1 MAFEITSDTVVKILV
16 RRGLEIERQET
27 LLSEGELGLSVDSR
41 RLFVGDGYTLGGT
54 PVGSI
59 NFGIINNLT
68 DVTPY
73 AQPGDMAVNN
83 NLNYV
88 FYNNSWIVTS
98 PAPYPEPFIGSTLE
112 YSPAPGN
119 ALRVSQQ
126 GLGDGL
132 LVDYSQGSNNNIEY
146 TIQRT
151 YGMVNFDARF
161 LSLCAFRSNYD
172 LNDGPLVGSL
182 YFGNV
187 FTKTVRDN
195 LSATVNVE
203 KNIFI
208 NDHSASAFQ
217 LKATARDLTYNSS
230 RIEATSGNLYVTSK
244 NGIYLGTNTNGGSAL
259 IVSGTVVTSRN
270 FDVVHSPAND
280 GVNPIMRIGEYTPGS
295 TTLSAFSGA
304 VLSYDET
311 TNTFGISSVGAGGSG
326 GIQALT
332 INRLG
337 NTRITA
343 MTLND
348 GGNIILESATGSKIG
363 TATSQKLGFY
373 NATPVVQPTAVA
385 DATGSGDAH
394 TQLNLLLT
402 RLRTLGLIAT

>member
-41 RLFVGDGYTLGGT
+41 RLFVGDGYTPGGT

-59 NFGIINNLT
+59 NFGVINNLT

-73 AQPGDMAVNN
+73 AQPGDMAVSN

-88 FYNNSWIVTS
+88 FYNNNWSMVSVT
-98 PAPYPEPFIGSTLE
+98 PYLEFLTNALPGAESATLE
-112 YSPAPGN
+112 YSPSPRN
-119 ALRVSQQ
+119 AIRISQT

-146 TIQRT
+146 TIQQT

-187 FTKTVRDN
+187 YTKTVRDN

-230 RIEATSGNLYVTSK
+230 CIEATSGNLYVTSK

-259 IVSGTVVTSRN
+259 IVSGAVVTSRN

-280 GVNPIMRIGEYTPGS
+280 GTNPTFRIGEYTRGS

-304 VLSYDET
+304 FMSYDET
-311 TNTFGISSVGAGGSG
+311 TNVFGISGVFARETGGVT
-326 GIQALT
+326 ALS
-332 INRLG
+332 INK
-337 NTRITA
+337 
-343 MTLND
+343 D
-348 GGNIILESATGSKIG
+348 G
-363 TATSQKLGFY
+363 LGFF
-373 NATPVVQPTAVA
+373 NAPPVAQPTAVA
-385 DATGSGDAH
+385 NATNATDVI
-394 TQLNLLLT
+394 TQLNALLL
-402 RLRTLGLIAT
+402 RLRNLGLIAT